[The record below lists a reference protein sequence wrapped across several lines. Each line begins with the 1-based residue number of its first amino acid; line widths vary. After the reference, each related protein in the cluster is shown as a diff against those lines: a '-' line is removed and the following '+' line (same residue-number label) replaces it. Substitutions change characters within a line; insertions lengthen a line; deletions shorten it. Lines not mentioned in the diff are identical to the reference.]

1 MKNVKNNRINKNKI
15 INIFLKLFAIFLLAT
30 TVLMIV
36 FFESNSSRDVN
47 VEINTTSQEIAVTSD
62 EDLSEITIKLKI
74 TSKEYGKKMENIPI
88 KELKAFETK
97 KIMLE
102 NAIFNNQTVTITNI
116 KYIGYV
122 TTFEEILFFIIPITG
137 AISFLSFIF
146 ALIIGYKQ

>member
-1 MKNVKNNRINKNKI
+1 
-15 INIFLKLFAIFLLAT
+15 
-30 TVLMIV
+30 MIV
-36 FFESNSSRDVN
+36 FFESNSSRNVN
-47 VEINTTSQEIAVTSD
+47 VEINTTSQELAVTSD

-97 KIMLE
+97 KIMFE
-102 NAIFNNQTVTITNI
+102 NAIFNNQTETITNI

-146 ALIIGYKQ
+146 ALIIEYKQ

>member
-1 MKNVKNNRINKNKI
+1 MKNVKYNRINKNKI

-36 FFESNSSRDVN
+36 FFESNSSRNVN
-47 VEINTTSQEIAVTSD
+47 VEINTTSQELTVTSD

-97 KIMLE
+97 K
-102 NAIFNNQTVTITNI
+102 
-116 KYIGYV
+116 
-122 TTFEEILFFIIPITG
+122 
-137 AISFLSFIF
+137 
-146 ALIIGYKQ
+146 

>member
-1 MKNVKNNRINKNKI
+1 MKNVKYNRINKNKI

-36 FFESNSSRDVN
+36 FFESNSSRNVN
-47 VEINTTSQEIAVTSD
+47 VEINTTSQELAVTSD

-97 KIMLE
+97 K
-102 NAIFNNQTVTITNI
+102 
-116 KYIGYV
+116 
-122 TTFEEILFFIIPITG
+122 
-137 AISFLSFIF
+137 
-146 ALIIGYKQ
+146 

>member
-15 INIFLKLFAIFLLAT
+15 LNIFLKLFAIFLLAT

-36 FFESNSSRDVN
+36 FFESNSSRNVN
-47 VEINTTSQEIAVTSD
+47 VEINTTSQELAVTSD
-62 EDLSEITIKLKI
+62 EDLSEITIKLNI
-74 TSKEYGKKMENIPI
+74 ISKEYGKKMENIPI

>member
-1 MKNVKNNRINKNKI
+1 MKNVKNNKINKNKI
-15 INIFLKLFAIFLLAT
+15 LNIFLKLFAIFLLAT

-36 FFESNSSRDVN
+36 FFESNSSRNVN
-47 VEINTTSQEIAVTSD
+47 VEINTTSQELAVTSD

-74 TSKEYGKKMENIPI
+74 ISKEYGKKTENIPI